1 MNIKTIIDY
10 IDNYLIKARRQ
21 NIDPVEGNEILEKAK
36 LLRDSKDRPGKP
48 LRDLLRKGLL
58 PHAYQSGGKGTSWT
72 IPHSNKG
79 KTKTSNYESK
89 YDNISK
95 DTKQTTLSTK
105 QTDFLEV
112 TNKLENARLKYKPE
126 KIKYLLI
133 AEAPP
138 DSLER
143 FFYYENVKQHD
154 YLFLGVVEAL
164 YPELKQRFLA
174 SKRNSEIKTTIL
186 QKLSADGFYLI
197 DLSDLPLSLL
207 HGSLKNQLPKLIKK
221 VKNVTD
227 KQTQIIL
234 IKANVYDT
242 AYTILKTHG
251 FKKVVDVRIPFPG
264 QGNQK
269 KFQVEFKKALNK
281 IYYK

>member
-1 MNIKTIIDY
+1 MNIKTIINY
-10 IDNYLIKARRQ
+10 IDNYLIKTGRQ

-36 LLRDSKDRPGKP
+36 LLRNSKDRPGKP

-72 IPHSNKG
+72 ITHSNKG
-79 KTKTSNYESK
+79 KTKTSNYTTQF
-89 YDNISK
+89 DNIPK

-105 QTDFLEV
+105 QTDFIEV

-154 YLFLGVVEAL
+154 YLFLGIVEAL
-164 YPELKQRFLA
+164 YPELKQIFLA
-174 SKRNSEIKTTIL
+174 SKRNSEIKKAIL

-207 HGSLKNQLPKLIKK
+207 HESLKNQLPKLIEKM
-221 VKNVTD
+221 KNVTD
-227 KQTQIIL
+227 RQTQIIL

-242 AYTILKTHG
+242 AFTILKTHG

-264 QGNQK
+264 QGNQN

-281 IYYK
+281 TDYK